1 MMQKFDVQI
10 NFTLYDKSENEAI
23 FNLQKFLKE
32 AIIHYGLDNI
42 ITDHDLLEF
51 IGNEHA
57 DSGEAVKERSGARC
71 GDNHNCQG
79 KPVQCCKQ
87 ACHNSVQ
94 GWPF

>member
-51 IGNEHA
+51 ISNEA
-57 DSGEAVKERSGARC
+57 DSGETIKERCGSGCRN
-71 GDNHNCQG
+71 NHNSKG

-87 ACHNSVQ
+87 TCNSTVQ

>member
-10 NFTLYDKSENEAI
+10 NFSVYDKSENEAI

-51 IGNEHA
+51 ISNET
-57 DSGEAVKERSGARC
+57 DSGETTKERCGSG
-71 GDNHNCQG
+71 
-79 KPVQCCKQ
+79 CCSKTK
-87 ACHNSVQ
+87 
-94 GWPF
+94 

>member
-10 NFTLYDKSENEAI
+10 NFSVYDKSENEAI

-51 IGNEHA
+51 ISNEA
-57 DSGEAVKERSGARC
+57 DSGETTKERCGSGC
-71 GDNHNCQG
+71 GNNHNSKG
-79 KPVQCCKQ
+79 KSIQCCKQ
-87 ACHNSVQ
+87 AYNNTVQ